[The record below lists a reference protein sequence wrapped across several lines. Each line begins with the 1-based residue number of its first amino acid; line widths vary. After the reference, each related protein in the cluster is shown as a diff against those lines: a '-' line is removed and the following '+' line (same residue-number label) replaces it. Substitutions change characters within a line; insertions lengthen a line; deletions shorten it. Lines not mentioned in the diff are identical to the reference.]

1 MTGRLSRS
9 RLLRRGVVGGGTL
22 LLSGSAFGSL
32 ARPADAATVS
42 DSDLAYLRLLIGAEL
57 LATDFQTKA
66 LASRQLRGASA
77 TAIRKMA
84 SDERA
89 HYRVLAQLITAAGQ
103 IPASAG
109 DIDFAYPR
117 GSFRSESAILKLAK
131 RIEALMLGAYL
142 GAVEDV
148 QTAELRLPI
157 GQIAANEAQH
167 AGALEALS
175 GRSVIGRALPAS
187 LQIDAASA
195 ALDGYES

>member
-1 MTGRLSRS
+1 VTARLSRA
-9 RLLRRGVVGGGTL
+9 RLLRRGAVGGGAL
-22 LLSGSAFGSL
+22 LLSGSAFGAL

-57 LATDFQTKA
+57 LAADFQTNA
-66 LASRQLRGASA
+66 LASRRLHRGSSA
-77 TAIRKMA
+77 AMRKMTT
-84 SDERA
+84 DERV

-103 IPASAG
+103 TPARAG
-109 DIDFAYPR
+109 DIDFAYPK
-117 GSFRSESAILKLAK
+117 GAFRSESTILKLAK
-131 RIEALMLGAYL
+131 RIEVLMLGAYL
-142 GAVEDV
+142 GAVENV

-167 AGALEALS
+167 VGALEALS
-175 GRSVIGRALPAS
+175 GRSVIGRSLPAS